1 MIAFLHKFENLIVTA
16 LIIMMVLVILVSTI
30 ELGWIIIKD
39 LMGPPFLL
47 LSVADLLEIFGF
59 FMLILIGIELLETIR
74 AYLVENVVHVEIVIE
89 VALIAV
95 ARKVIILDIEK
106 YDGLTI
112 IGTAALIAAIAA
124 GSYAVKRRLPQADR
138 PEIETG

>member
-124 GSYAVKRRLPQADR
+124 GSYAVKRRLS
-138 PEIETG
+138 EKNTTTS